1 MQDAERRMQH
11 GLALACLGGMAL
23 LFICRCIA
31 GLSYLGT
38 VGLAVLCNIGNQPAA
53 ALRGLQDR
61 LPKPDPAQLRR
72 QLADDSS
79 RTPARL
85 PAGTSSIGSGSAAA
99 PPPITPRAAAGSGGN
114 SSRGAHSGLS
124 SAHSGLSSDGQ
135 AAAEEGGSMGLTGR
149 VAAQVMGLQ
158 KQMSRAMQSLASLG
172 RGDGSASRS
181 AAAAAVEKGEAGS
194 KSEEEEESGVEAD
207 SEAEAGWQQQ
217 QQQQRSPEAGA
228 AGTASSSAI
237 TASQQQQQLSETP
250 LASLQALLGPG
261 AWDCPLISLLLDC
274 CCQPCSFPR
283 ALHQPLMECLSYGTN
298 LQEWRCAW
306 QTNTSATTQ
315 VG

>member
-1 MQDAERRMQH
+1 MPGAECRMRH
-11 GLALACLGGMAL
+11 GLTLACLGGVAS

-31 GLSYLGT
+31 GLPYLGT

-53 ALRGLQDR
+53 PLCGLQDR

-72 QLADDSS
+72 QLAADSS

-85 PAGTSSIGSGSAAA
+85 PAGTSSTGSGSGSGGAASSAAA
-99 PPPITPRAAAGSGGN
+99 PQPTMPRAAGSGGS
-114 SSRGAHSGLS
+114 SSRG
-124 SAHSGLSSDGQ
+124 AHSGLSSDGQ

-181 AAAAAVEKGEAGS
+181 ATAAAAQQGEAGS
-194 KSEEEEESGVEAD
+194 ENEEEVESEVETD
-207 SEAEAGWQQQ
+207 SEAEAGRQQQ
-217 QQQQRSPEAGA
+217 QQQQQQQGSPAAGA
-228 AGTASSSAI
+228 AGTAASSAI
-237 TASQQQQQLSETP
+237 TASQQQQQLSETQ

-261 AWDCPLISLLLDC
+261 AV
-274 CCQPCSFPR
+274 R
-283 ALHQPLMECLSYGTN
+283 
-298 LQEWRCAW
+298 
-306 QTNTSATTQ
+306 
-315 VG
+315 